1 VGCLC
6 VSCVLDTE
14 AVLSPEQGLTFLL
27 YYYAVLLF
35 AVRAITPVATHFF
48 VAWSVICLFVCCLS
62 RL

>member
-1 VGCLC
+1 
-6 VSCVLDTE
+6 VLDTE